1 MKAEETVV
9 MFIEF
14 QNDFCKEGGKLHDLV
29 REEMARNHT
38 IENALRLLKGARDK
52 GAYILHV
59 PFELDTGRFEENP
72 QDGLLAKLYE
82 MKAFMPNTW
91 GGAIIDEMKPGY
103 NEPIL
108 VGKRGLSAASALHF
122 RTLLIDAGIQNI
134 ALAGFLTNVCVQ
146 ATAFSAYDFGY
157 EVRIIP
163 EACCAASQSI
173 QEYVEREVCPIFGG
187 APTVDEFL
195 AELK

>member
-82 MKAFMPNTW
+82 MPPYFM
-91 GGAIIDEMKPGY
+91 Y
-103 NEPIL
+103 SSIL
-108 VGKRGLSAASALHF
+108 
-122 RTLLIDAGIQNI
+122 
-134 ALAGFLTNVCVQ
+134 
-146 ATAFSAYDFGY
+146 DFGHMS
-157 EVRIIP
+157 RFASTFPLIP
-163 EACCAASQSI
+163 
-173 QEYVEREVCPIFGG
+173 
-187 APTVDEFL
+187 
-195 AELK
+195 LKIL